1 MPFLSSLDR
10 DEEVPVTS
18 TPIFEGHL
26 SIRTEKKHW
35 QWRLFRFDG
44 SNFTCLSTRKIKL
57 PPNHSTS
64 LKSIESSYSL
74 TSPLLATPKD
84 KNKRLVESSKT
95 ELKYYQL
102 PEWTIDVANISAI
115 SVLKRA
121 KKNALQQSN
130 SKCFSIRTFDQ
141 KYYILKAQKQK
152 DLERWLFV
160 LTKMWKFTQAVKNQV
175 QQLQQQQ
182 QQQQQQQFY
191 YPTLSNATAAAAAA
205 AAHQVAQVQA
215 QAQQVQQQQQAAVQ
229 AAVDDNIPL
238 VHSIQQFPKSPVLS
252 DEKIKVIEEWRKSLA
267 ELMAS
272 DPCIKVSTPPPIE
285 PIPDDDTMSV
295 FTDMTSVSN
304 RPKSMKRR
312 GNSKRS
318 ATSRSLRRNKTNSIA
333 PTGAAAAS
341 NQHQELPLEGRPG
354 PTLRKRR
361 SDDVRNWMNNGS
373 SNSNG
378 KQTPVLNR
386 AASTSSRRRKPM
398 IQKLSTTDLYQQ
410 VPLNN
415 YYYNNQYY
423 YNNAGSQLNSS
434 TSPEIIQHMNFFQ
447 DVITV
452 CDDEVCPYE
461 HHQHQHSVQ
470 QQDDNKL
477 KYHTSVR
484 GKKLIQVNQGDD
496 SVPAGII
503 GAVGGRSECKDEGD
517 ANPCIENVHLKIEEK
532 QQQQQQQSA
541 YTEQGEQPDEL
552 GGEMGLLSSPNQDN
566 INIMRRPTI
575 ITRRASM
582 PLTDDNLLMQQQY
595 QQQQQYLFD
604 QQKMNALS
612 PLQFL
617 SLKATKKE
625 LEKYRAASHHDQDQ
639 DEAEEDEE
647 EEEEDMS
654 LADLQK
660 SLRQVGLQ
668 QQQQHTRSPSASSI
682 QDLQKRSS
690 RYMNSPAIV
699 APAIPPHQYIQQP
712 QQQQQQFHH
721 PQQQQLYL
729 FDYDQQKHLKQQQHQ
744 QYHHQQQKLKMF
756 LPSTSSSHQ
765 QQQQHPHPYTSKIY
779 P

>member
-10 DEEVPVTS
+10 NEEVPVTS

-64 LKSIESSYSL
+64 LKSTESNYSL

-84 KNKRLVESSKT
+84 KSKRLVESSKT

-121 KKNALQQSN
+121 KKNALQQSS

-160 LTKMWKFTQAVKNQV
+160 LTKMWKFTQTVKNQV
-175 QQLQQQQ
+175 QQLQ

-191 YPTLSNATAAAAAA
+191 YPTLSNATAAVAAAA

-238 VHSIQQFPKSPVLS
+238 VHSIQQFPKPPALS

-318 ATSRSLRRNKTNSIA
+318 VTSRSLRRNKTNSIA
-333 PTGAAAAS
+333 PAGAASSS
-341 NQHQELPLEGRPG
+341 NQHQEMPLEGRPG

-378 KQTPVLNR
+378 RQTPVLNR
-386 AASTSSRRRKPM
+386 AASTSSRRRKPI

-415 YYYNNQYY
+415 YYNNNQYY
-423 YNNAGSQLNSS
+423 YNANCQLNSS

-452 CDDEVCPYE
+452 CDEEVCPYE
-461 HHQHQHSVQ
+461 HQ

-477 KYHTSVR
+477 RYHTSVR
-484 GKKLIQVNQGDD
+484 GKKLIQVNQGEDPM
-496 SVPAGII
+496 PAGVA

-517 ANPCIENVHLKIEEK
+517 ANPCNENVQLKIEEK
-532 QQQQQQQSA
+532 QQQQQQQCA
-541 YTEQGEQPDEL
+541 YTEQGEQQDEL
-552 GGEMGLLSSPNQDN
+552 GGELRLTSSPNQDN
-566 INIMRRPTI
+566 INIMTRPTI

-582 PLTDDNLLMQQQY
+582 PLTDDNLLIQQQYQQQYQQY

-604 QQKMNALS
+604 KQKMNALS

-617 SLKATKKE
+617 SLTATKKE
-625 LEKYRAASHHDQDQ
+625 LEKYKSASHLGQNQ
-639 DEAEEDEE
+639 DEAE

-660 SLRQVGLQ
+660 SLRQVGL
-668 QQQQHTRSPSASSI
+668 QQQHTRSPSASSI

-690 RYMNSPAIV
+690 RYMNNPSIV
-699 APAIPPHQYIQQP
+699 APAIPPHQYIQQ
-712 QQQQQQFHH
+712 QQQQFRHH

-729 FDYDQQKHLKQQQHQ
+729 FDYDQQKQLKQQQHQ
-744 QYHHQQQKLKMF
+744 IQQQYHQQQNLKMF

-765 QQQQHPHPYTSKIY
+765 QQHPHHYSSNIY